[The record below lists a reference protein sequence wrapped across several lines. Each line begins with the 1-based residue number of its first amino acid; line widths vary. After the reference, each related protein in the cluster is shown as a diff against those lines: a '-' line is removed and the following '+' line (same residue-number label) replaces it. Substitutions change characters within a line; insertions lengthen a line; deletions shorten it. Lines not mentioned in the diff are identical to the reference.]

1 MDTTVPPQTT
11 EFSQN
16 EFYDYTSII
25 GKNNTYT
32 YIDTNDDDYINDNND
47 NNDDND
53 NDNDNDNTRPT
64 TPLDQPTDK
73 TMPGAPEKK
82 REA

>member
-11 EFSQN
+11 EFFKN
-16 EFYDYTSII
+16 EFSDYINII

-32 YIDTNDDDYINDNND
+32 YIDTYINDNND
-47 NNDDND
+47 DNNNDN
-53 NDNDNDNTRPT
+53 NDNDNTRPT

>member
-1 MDTTVPPQTT
+1 MDTTVPPQTNEFFKN
-11 EFSQN
+11 EFS
-16 EFYDYTSII
+16 DYINII
-25 GKNNTYT
+25 GTNYT
-32 YIDTNDDDYINDNND
+32 YIDTYNNDNND
-47 NNDDND
+47 NNNDNND
-53 NDNDNDNTRPT
+53 NDDNDNTRPT